1 MNIFR
6 RVFFIY
12 PEVQK
17 PLLKQVA
24 LTLLVVSVAQSL
36 FIYLSM
42 KWLERTIQADI
53 SIVVDYRVLGS
64 WKTLL
69 YLSVIIP
76 LIINFAV
83 TIVFVLITSNKF
95 AGPLFRLE
103 RDLDDYLSGKKDKL
117 NIKFRKDD
125 FLIGLADKINLAM
138 NKKE

>member
-24 LTLLVVSVAQSL
+24 LTVLLVSIVQSL
-36 FIYLSM
+36 CIYLSM
-42 KWLERTIQADI
+42 RWLEKTIQADI
-53 SIVVDYRVLGS
+53 SIVVDYRVFGS

-76 LIINFAV
+76 LVVNFILTLA
-83 TIVFVLITSNKF
+83 FVLVVSNRF

-103 RDLDDYLSGKKDKL
+103 RDLDDYLSGKKDKVL
-117 NIKFRKDD
+117 IKFRKDD
-125 FLIGLADKINLAM
+125 YLKTLADKINLLLER
-138 NKKE
+138 K

>member
-12 PEVQK
+12 PEIQK

-24 LTLLVVSVAQSL
+24 LTLLVVSTVQSL

-53 SIVVDYRVLGS
+53 SVVVDNRVLGS

-69 YLSVIIP
+69 YLSVVIP

-103 RDLDDYLSGKKDKL
+103 RDLDEYLSGKKA
-117 NIKFRKDD
+117 IRVSGAI
-125 FLIGLADKINLAM
+125 FLLANHKTMCLQ
-138 NKKE
+138 